1 MKNLVAVV
9 ILCAVLVSGLVAQTQ
24 MDKAKDLLIQ
34 GKAKEAI
41 SVLRE
46 IIAAPQKNTE
56 AWRLLGQ
63 AFFNLSIFDS
73 AKIAGQ
79 KAISIDEKN
88 VKAYILVSSIEES
101 QKDLKGAF
109 GTLNSGLVEN
119 KNNGELLTAKGLM
132 LLRADS
138 VDRAIVELTKAKEAN
153 PTSAV
158 IYNGLGDAYNKQGV
172 PLFAITQYEKSV
184 ELDSMNADVY
194 NKLGKLYY
202 KDRRYNDAAKAYAR
216 VVVLDPSNK
225 AVLLDLAKMYMGSHP
240 KQYENAAKYLK
251 LYIDRFPKSDEA
263 WGQYSEALFYLR
275 QYPEAIDAA
284 QRVLKI
290 DPKSGKAWRYQ
301 ATAQFELKK
310 YKECIESFK
319 KLAQLDTMRVE
330 DYFRLGDAYV
340 DQKQTSA
347 AVEAYE
353 SVLRLDPN
361 QKEVYNKAAGIY
373 MSPPNTDYARAA
385 ALFQRRFSTD
395 SSSRALSAYFN
406 FASCKIALKEYDSA
420 RIAYRT
426 FISKKADYPSAW
438 FGLARALILMS
449 TDSLQSSRRAYE
461 EWLKLIPQ
469 AEESKYKKELAEAYK
484 NIGVAFLVDKKY
496 QESIAPLMKS
506 TKYKD
511 DDDETWLH
519 LGQSN
524 AMLSNKDEAIQALK
538 KALKLNPKSKDAKKG
553 LELLGIPVD

>member
-9 ILCAVLVSGLVAQTQ
+9 IMCAMLVSGLLAQTQ
-24 MDKAKDLLIQ
+24 MDKAKDLLNQ
-34 GKAKEAI
+34 GKSKEALALLRDI
-41 SVLRE
+41 VL
-46 IIAAPQKNTE
+46 APQKNTE
-56 AWRLLGQ
+56 AWRLFGQ
-63 AFFNLSIFDS
+63 AFFNLSMPDS
-73 AKIAGQ
+73 AKIAAQ

-88 VKAYILVSSIEES
+88 VKAYILVATIEEN
-101 QKDLKGAF
+101 QKDLKAALS
-109 GTLNSGLVEN
+109 TLNSGLVEK
-119 KNNGELLTAKGLM
+119 KNDGELLTAKGFM

-153 PTSAV
+153 PNSAS
-158 IYNGLGDAYNKQGV
+158 IYSGLGDAYNKQGV
-172 PLFAITQYEKSV
+172 PLFAITQYEKSA

-225 AVLLDLAKMYMGSHP
+225 TVLLDLSKMYMASRP

-263 WGQYSEALFYLR
+263 WGMYSEALFSLK
-275 QYPEAIDAA
+275 QFPEALDAA

-301 ATAQFELKK
+301 AIAQFELKK
-310 YKECIESFK
+310 FKESIESFK
-319 KLAQLDTMRVE
+319 KFQQVDTMKV
-330 DYFRLGDAYV
+330 DDFFKLGDAYMEL
-340 DQKQTSA
+340 KQSSA

-353 SVLRLDPN
+353 NVLKLDPN

-373 MSPPNTDYARAA
+373 MGEQKWDKAA
-385 ALFQRRFSTD
+385 ALFQRRFATD
-395 SSSRALSAYFN
+395 SSSRALSAYLN
-406 FASCKIALKEYDSA
+406 YASCKIALKEYDSA

-426 FISKKADYPSAW
+426 FISKRADYPSAW

-449 TDSLQSSRRAYE
+449 TDSLQVSRRAYE
-461 EWLKLIPQ
+461 EWLKLIPP
-469 AEESKYKKELAEAYK
+469 ADEAKYKKELAEAYK

-496 QESIAPLMKS
+496 QESLAPLTKS
-506 TKYKD
+506 IKYKD
-511 DDDETWLH
+511 DDDDTYTR

-524 AMLSNKDEAIQALK
+524 AMLGNKDEAIQAFR
-538 KALKLNPKSKDAKKG
+538 KAFKLNPKNKEAKKG